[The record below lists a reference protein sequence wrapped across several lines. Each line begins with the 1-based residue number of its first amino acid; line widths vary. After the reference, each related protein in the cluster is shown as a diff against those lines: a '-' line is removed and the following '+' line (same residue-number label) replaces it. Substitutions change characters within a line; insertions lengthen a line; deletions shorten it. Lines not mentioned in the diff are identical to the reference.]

1 MLSNTLRTRGL
12 HAGVRFAPPATL
24 DKQHKQ
30 RFQLRCSEGFDWRK
44 EEYGEQAWALQS
56 PQSEGDPRSQLKLT
70 LQREVVNFE
79 DIFPTGSLEVFND
92 NVKLALAAVA
102 DVFNPR
108 LILASGVIIR
118 LTTQAE
124 GGDARLFLANRALN
138 LETRLSPLGRPVH
151 AVGLKFLLPPL
162 PGENQPN
169 WQAEVK
175 VESLVEDV
183 RQLFI
188 EVDAKWGNPIAWNVD
203 EVVTRVCTT
212 HDFATRQ
219 VIEFLE
225 QFD

>member
-1 MLSNTLRTRGL
+1 
-12 HAGVRFAPPATL
+12 
-24 DKQHKQ
+24 
-30 RFQLRCSEGFDWRK
+30 
-44 EEYGEQAWALQS
+44 
-56 PQSEGDPRSQLKLT
+56 
-70 LQREVVNFE
+70 
-79 DIFPTGSLEVFND
+79 
-92 NVKLALAAVA
+92 
-102 DVFNPR
+102 
-108 LILASGVIIR
+108 
-118 LTTQAE
+118 
-124 GGDARLFLANRALN
+124 
-138 LETRLSPLGRPVH
+138 
-151 AVGLKFLLPPL
+151 VGLKFLLPPL